1 MTTKTNCIMARTKNM
16 TNNVNASNENN
27 EEVINDTIEISGKVL
42 SISTYKDDEKRITF
56 NLDCEP
62 FAAFDKDNKPTM
74 STSFSEAT
82 RSVVAE
88 CAKFIPELQ
97 LASTLAL
104 GKTLNPQ
111 IVALCLLGA
120 DITSIREL
128 RKKGTP
134 TRAAELG
141 TRVGEVYE
149 DDTWTNAI
157 IKVRPNI
164 NPIFQPHIMKLIE
177 TALVAKTATVVTSN
191 PYAALG
197 L

>member
-1 MTTKTNCIMARTKNM
+1 MATKKN
-16 TNNVNASNENN
+16 VSNENN
-27 EEVINDTIEISGKVL
+27 DEVINNTIEISGKVL
-42 SISTYKDDEKRITF
+42 SISTYKDDEKRVTI

-62 FAAFDKDNKPTM
+62 FAAFDKDNKPTE
-74 STSFSEAT
+74 STSFGEAT
-82 RSVVAE
+82 RSIVAE

-111 IVALCLLGA
+111 IIALCLTGA
-120 DITSIREL
+120 DITISREL
-128 RKKGTP
+128 RAKGTP
-134 TRAAELG
+134 TRAAEIG
-141 TRVGEVYE
+141 AKIGEVYE
-149 DDTWTNAI
+149 SDTWITTI

-164 NPIFQPHIMKLIE
+164 NAIFQPHIMKLIE
-177 TALVAKTATVVTSN
+177 TALVAKTATIVAAN

>member
-1 MTTKTNCIMARTKNM
+1 MATKKNKTTDV
-16 TNNVNASNENN
+16 NVSNENN
-27 EEVINDTIEISGKVL
+27 EEVINNTIEISGRVL
-42 SISTYKDDEKRITF
+42 AITTYKDDEKRVTIL
-56 NLDCEP
+56 LDCEP
-62 FAAFDKDNKPTM
+62 FAAFDKDHKPTE
-74 STSFSEAT
+74 STSFGEAT

-111 IVALCLLGA
+111 IIALCLTGA
-120 DITSIREL
+120 DITISREL
-128 RKKGTP
+128 RAKGTP
-134 TRAAELG
+134 TRAAEAG
-141 TRVGEVYE
+141 AKFGEVYE
-149 DDTWTNAI
+149 NDTWVTTI

-164 NPIFQPHIMKLIE
+164 NAIFQPHIMKLIE
-177 TALVAKTATVVTSN
+177 TALFVKTATVVTDN